1 MIFFSLII
9 PFIFFLNTEKSNYSE
24 KIPNSNSSI
33 DMVYI
38 TGGEYKM
45 GNDDKNSNTKAS
57 SYWISKYELTWEIY
71 NLFMEYEDNNKLEFI
86 VGNEKIKVDVISKP
100 TTPYTDMTFGMGY
113 EGFPAVNMT
122 HYAASKFCKWLSLET
137 GNYYRLPTEAEWE
150 YASRSQINGDYNDI
164 NEIDNYAWHKDN
176 SGGKYQKVGQ
186 KEPNKWGIYDMLG
199 NVSEWVADSYDVNI
213 FKSCI
218 TN

>member
-45 GNDDKNSNTKAS
+45 GNDDKNSNTKVS

-86 VGNEKIKVDVISKP
+86 VGNEKIKVDGISKP

-150 YASRSQINGDYNDI
+150 YASRSQINGDYNGD
-164 NEIDNYAWHKDN
+164 
-176 SGGKYQKVGQ
+176 QK
-186 KEPNKWGIYDMLG
+186 
-199 NVSEWVADSYDVNI
+199 
-213 FKSCI
+213 
-218 TN
+218 